1 MRPSARLVR
10 AVTAERAEL
19 ERQRERLVDEARE
32 LRAAL
37 ARIDKGLAEID
48 ERCELLDRIAPRT
61 AARETPRTTPDNRLR
76 GPAIREAA
84 VAALRASGADAL
96 HYRDWYELLTRAG
109 HEIAGKDPLAV
120 FLTQISRSPML
131 RKGARPGVYELDREA
146 AQRLRRALDE
156 LHQEL
161 RELTASGDLTQIRAR
176 RAQLTAEI
184 SRTERALEEVARVAA

>member
-19 ERQRERLVDEARE
+19 ERHRERLANEARE

-37 ARIDKGLAEID
+37 ARIEQGLDEID
-48 ERCELLDRIAPRT
+48 ERCELLERIVP
-61 AARETPRTTPDNRLR
+61 ARPTPETPRPDNLLR

-84 VAALRASGADAL
+84 VAALLESGADAL
-96 HYRDWYELLTRAG
+96 HYRDWYELLTREG

-120 FLTQISRSPML
+120 FLTQISRSPIL

-146 AQRLRRALDE
+146 PQRLRRALDE
-156 LHQEL
+156 LHREL

-184 SRTERALEEVARVAA
+184 GRTERALEEVTRVAA